1 MASAFKGSPSKS
13 NDDKMKYIIFLF
25 FVLVFSC
32 KSDDTIGPDQDRLV
46 GLSVKNSIYTKWQL
60 LGFETGERIPY
71 EVVLEFKTEKNEK
84 GRNILSGKSSIN
96 FYQADF
102 SLNNNKITIDNLT
115 MTEIA
120 GNTKAMALE
129 KEYFKRLSETTNFS
143 IANEKLTLTSGKQNM
158 TFQIFN

>member
-1 MASAFKGSPSKS
+1 M
-13 NDDKMKYIIFLF
+13 
-25 FVLVFSC
+25 LVFSC